1 MPDCKRRF
9 APLCSRRGGCHVVDN
24 MPDRGRGSNIETID
38 DALAVIIG
46 ATRLVSIEA
55 QKQPTL
61 TEF

>member
-1 MPDCKRRF
+1 
-9 APLCSRRGGCHVVDN
+9 